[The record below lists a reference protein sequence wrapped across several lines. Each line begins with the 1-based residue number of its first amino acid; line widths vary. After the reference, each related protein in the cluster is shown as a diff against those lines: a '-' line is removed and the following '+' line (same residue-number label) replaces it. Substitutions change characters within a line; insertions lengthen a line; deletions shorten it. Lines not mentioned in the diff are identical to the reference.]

1 MTITAHFAP
10 ADAHFSGTPDGEAA
24 MVEYLMARELG
35 KDHDEATILAS
46 NVLQRAGYNVNARGG
61 ISIDTDEAGHG
72 Q

>member
-35 KDHDEATILAS
+35 KDHDEATLLAS